1 VGALAARHE
10 RLDRH
15 GLTWFQRRA
24 PGRRLADDVD
34 GAADFVPGEQAGWR
48 WEGTTEEMEVGAA
61 DPDRRD
67 LDTHPTGSRFRDRPI
82 DDVERPLVIPH
93 CGSHRSDPF
102 AGLLYERSIAR
113 LRRVCFGPP
122 TKRGL
127 PMSTYIMLSRLTDEG
142 RKTLKE
148 RPERLAEVNKE
159 IETMGG
165 RVTGQYAILGP
176 YDFVNVVEAP
186 SNEVIARISVELGSR
201 GTIEITTYP
210 AMNIDAFRETIR
222 SSSSD

>member
-1 VGALAARHE
+1 
-10 RLDRH
+10 
-15 GLTWFQRRA
+15 
-24 PGRRLADDVD
+24 
-34 GAADFVPGEQAGWR
+34 
-48 WEGTTEEMEVGAA
+48 
-61 DPDRRD
+61 
-67 LDTHPTGSRFRDRPI
+67 
-82 DDVERPLVIPH
+82 
-93 CGSHRSDPF
+93 
-102 AGLLYERSIAR
+102 
-113 LRRVCFGPP
+113 
-122 TKRGL
+122 
-127 PMSTYIMLSRLTDEG
+127 MSTYIMLSRLTDEG

-165 RVTGQYAILGP
+165 RVTAQYAILGP

-222 SSSSD
+222 SSPSD